1 MFNGGGDS
9 MSRGFLSFLAKIFT
23 TTRWSNETI
32 GRYGETLTERQLH
45 LINLF
50 GRKGRVLRNVYIPK
64 ENGETTEIDLI
75 YVTQK
80 GLFVIESK
88 NCSGWIFGDNRSQY
102 WTSCLPNGEHY
113 RLYNPIK
120 QNNAHIKWL
129 SKYLS
134 YYTSFQM
141 PFFSFIVFSNRCE
154 LKKVPP
160 NGPEAVIC
168 YRDELYGRISHLWN
182 YFPDVFSEA
191 DVENTYN
198 LLFSLTNVS
207 EALKQA
213 HINSVY
219 RAKNTRNYNPPQY
232 NNYQSFPQ
240 HQSAATTQY
249 PSTATNTAPRCQR
262 CGSPLV
268 IRTVKEGYN
277 AGKQFYGCS
286 KYPQCKYTQ
295 NL

>member
-1 MFNGGGDS
+1 MVYS
-9 MSRGFLSFLAKIFT
+9 FLS
-23 TTRWSNETI
+23 
-32 GRYGETLTERQLH
+32 
-45 LINLF
+45 
-50 GRKGRVLRNVYIPK
+50 V
-64 ENGETTEIDLI
+64 
-75 YVTQK
+75 
-80 GLFVIESK
+80 
-88 NCSGWIFGDNRSQY
+88 
-102 WTSCLPNGEHY
+102 
-113 RLYNPIK
+113 
-120 QNNAHIKWL
+120 
-129 SKYLS
+129 
-134 YYTSFQM
+134 
-141 PFFSFIVFSNRCE
+141 
-154 LKKVPP
+154 
-160 NGPEAVIC
+160 

-240 HQSAATTQY
+240 HQSAATSQY
-249 PSTATNTAPRCQR
+249 QSTATNTAPRCQR

>member
-1 MFNGGGDS
+1 
-9 MSRGFLSFLAKIFT
+9 MSRGILSSLIKIFRRSYWT
-23 TTRWSNETI
+23 DEKI
-32 GRYGETLTERQLH
+32 GEYGETLTERKLN
-45 LINLF
+45 LLNLF

-75 YVTQK
+75 YITQK
-80 GLFVIESK
+80 GVFVLESK
-88 NCSGWIFGDNRSQY
+88 NCSGWIFGDNHSQ
-102 WTSCLPNGEHY
+102 HY

-182 YFPDVFSEA
+182 FFPDVFSEA
-191 DVENTYN
+191 DIENTYQ
-198 LLFSLTNVS
+198 LLFRLTNAS

-219 RAKNTRNYNPPQY
+219 RAKNTSYSNPPQYKPQY
-232 NNYQSFPQ
+232 NNYQSIPLYQ
-240 HQSAATTQY
+240 NTV
-249 PSTATNTAPRCQR
+249 TNKTPRCQR
-262 CGSPLV
+262 CGNPLV

-286 KYPQCKYTQ
+286 QYPKCRYTQ

>member
-1 MFNGGGDS
+1 
-9 MSRGFLSFLAKIFT
+9 MSRGLLSILAKLFRRT
-23 TTRWSNETI
+23 YWTDEKI
-32 GRYGETLTERQLH
+32 GEYGETLTERKLN
-45 LINLF
+45 LLNLF
-50 GRKGRVLRNVYIPK
+50 GRNGKTLKNVYIPK
-64 ENGETTEIDLI
+64 PNGETTEIDLI

-80 GLFVIESK
+80 GIFVIESK
-88 NCSGWIFGDNRSQY
+88 NCSGWIFGDNKSQY

-129 SKYLS
+129 SKYLEN
-134 YYTSFQM
+134 YTSLSI

-168 YRDELYGRISHLWN
+168 YRDELYGRVSHLWN
-182 YFPDVFSEA
+182 YFSDVISEA
-191 DVENTYN
+191 DIESIYN
-198 LLFSLTNVS
+198 LLYRLTNVS

-213 HINSVY
+213 HISNIY
-219 RAKNTRNYNPPQY
+219 RNKSTTYSNPPQYNYYQQPQY
-232 NNYQSFPQ
+232 NNYQNKVPQ
-240 HQSAATTQY
+240 YSNTVQ
-249 PSTATNTAPRCQR
+249 NTAPRCQR

-277 AGKQFYGCS
+277 TGKQFYGCS